1 MLEGRKGVVL
11 GVANKRSIA
20 WAIARA
26 AQAAGAEVAL
36 TYANDRFKE
45 GVEELGAT
53 IGCKHYYPCDV
64 GSDAEIDALA
74 AGLKRDLGRLDF
86 LVHAVAFAKKE
97 ELAGAFSDTS
107 REGYRLAQD
116 ISSYSLTAL
125 CRACRPLLKA
135 AAASAE
141 GRTASVLTLT
151 YLGGER
157 VVPNYN
163 VMGVA
168 KAALESS
175 VRYLAADLGAQAIRV
190 NAVSAGPI
198 KTLSAAGVSS
208 FSTLLDTMPE
218 RAPLRRNV
226 TQEEV
231 ADAAVVLLS
240 DMARGVTGE
249 ILYVDAG
256 FNIMGFTLAED
267 DKPKAAT

>member
-1 MLEGRKGVVL
+1 MLLQGRKGVIL

-20 WAIARA
+20 WAIARSA
-26 AQAAGAEVAL
+26 HEHGAELAL

-45 GVEELGAT
+45 GVVELGST
-53 IGCKHYYPCDV
+53 IGVKHYFPCDV
-64 GSDAEIDALA
+64 ASDQEIETLA
-74 AGLKRDLGRLDF
+74 KELKRSLGRLDF

-97 ELAGAFSDTS
+97 ELAGGFVDTS
-107 REGYRLAQD
+107 REGYHLAQD
-116 ISSYSLTAL
+116 ISSFSLTAVT
-125 CRACRPLLKA
+125 RACKPLLENPG
-135 AAASAE
+135 E
-141 GRTASVLTLT
+141 GKTASVLTLT
-151 YLGGER
+151 YLGGQR

-168 KAALESS
+168 KAALEAS
-175 VRYLAADLGAQAIRV
+175 VRYLASDLGPLGIRV

-218 RAPLRRNV
+218 RAPLKRNV

-231 ADAAVVLLS
+231 ADASVFLLS

-249 ILYVDAG
+249 VLFVDAG
-256 FNIMGFTLAED
+256 FHAMGV
-267 DKPKAAT
+267 

>member
-1 MLEGRKGVVL
+1 MLLQGRKGVIL

-20 WAIARA
+20 WAIARSA
-26 AQAAGAEVAL
+26 HAHGAELAL

-45 GVEELGAT
+45 GVQELGDT
-53 IGCKHYYPCDV
+53 LGVKHYLPCDV
-64 GSDAEIDALA
+64 GRDEDIAALA
-74 AGLKRDLGRLDF
+74 RGLEQAFGKLDF

-97 ELAGAFSDTS
+97 ELAGGYVDTS
-107 REGYRLAQD
+107 REGYHVAQD
-116 ISSYSLTAL
+116 ISSFSLVAL
-125 CRACRPLLKA
+125 CKACRPLLENHE
-135 AAASAE
+135 E

-151 YLGGER
+151 YLGGQR

-168 KAALESS
+168 KAALEAS
-175 VRYLAADLGAQAIRV
+175 VRYLASDLGPSGIRV

-231 ADAAVVLLS
+231 GDASVFLLS
-240 DMARGVTGE
+240 ELARGVTGE
-249 ILYVDAG
+249 VLFVDAG
-256 FNIMGFTLAED
+256 FHAMGV
-267 DKPKAAT
+267 